1 MPSCGASSRI
11 LEAWSLVLVREPVVA
26 GRYYPAEPSEA
37 LLALGELLRDAE
49 AGAATTSEAK
59 AGIVPHAGW
68 RESGDVTAE
77 VMVALARSTNPD
89 FVVLFGGVHRN
100 RGKRAAIFGRGRWL
114 TPLGD
119 IESDTRLCE
128 RILGHTSLIAQ
139 DAFAH
144 EEEHSIEVQLPF
156 ILQLFPRARI
166 VPIAV
171 PPIATAPEVGQAVAR
186 TLTAYK
192 YNAVIV
198 GTTDLTHYGPHY
210 GFIPEGVGESGNRW
224 AKEINDQRFLD
235 LLVDMK
241 ADALVPA
248 ATEHRCACSSGAA
261 AATVAAAV
269 AMGATSANVLRHT
282 SSAEVAES
290 RGERTPDDSVGYAG
304 VVFE

>member
-1 MPSCGASSRI
+1 M
-11 LEAWSLVLVREPVVA
+11 LVREPVVA

-37 LLALGELLRDAE
+37 LLALGELLRGAE
-49 AGAATTSEAK
+49 SGAPSASQAK

-100 RGKRAAIFGRGRWL
+100 RGKRAAIFGRGRWQ
-114 TPLGD
+114 TPVGD
-119 IESDTRLCE
+119 IQSDSRLCE
-128 RILGHTSLIAQ
+128 RILGHTSLIVQ

-144 EEEHSIEVQLPF
+144 EEEHSIEVQIPF
-156 ILQLFPRARI
+156 VLQLFPRARI

-171 PPIATAPEVGQAVAR
+171 PPVPTAPEVGQAVAR

-192 YNAVIV
+192 YNAVII

-224 AKEINDQRFLD
+224 AKEINDHRFLE

-241 ADALVPA
+241 ADRLVET
-248 ATEHRCACSSGAA
+248 ATEHRCACSGGAA
-261 AATVAAAV
+261 AATVAAALSL
-269 AMGATSANVLRHT
+269 GATSASVLRHT
-282 SSAEVAES
+282 SSAEVAER
-290 RGERTPDDSVGYAG
+290 RGEGTPDDSVGYAG
-304 VVFE
+304 VLFE